1 MSRMLRT
8 PLLPTVLL
16 AALSAS
22 AGSPAHGQPPY
33 PQSPGYPPYS
43 PYQGGPPVTQP
54 TQQSGV
60 MARPTAPPGGY
71 APPPVNPYM
80 YAPSYAPYAGVPYGN
95 PYAGGGLTGAAHA
108 INAQG
113 QFEQQFQQARLM
125 NQDVERS
132 KLATRRAQIEEW
144 QWERDNTPTLEQ
156 TRERDQYWQLRQ
168 NLNDPPPAQIWD
180 GTALNKIYNAIKQTL
195 PPDTPGPPVPLA
207 PGVAPR
213 ISLTTGVTNAGKGV
227 FKSGPKLR
235 WPLPLQDDAFDGLR
249 TDIDK
254 LMKTA
259 YDEVVT
265 GDVDGKVLIKLKRDL
280 DQFDGILK
288 AKIEEMTPTDNIHG
302 KRYVRELRD
311 TVKVLE
317 QPEAHNLFVADR
329 SDQARTVDELLKGM
343 SARGQKFAPALAG
356 TEPAYNALYT
366 SMVAYYNA
374 VTQPPRR

>member
-1 MSRMLRT
+1 MLRT

-95 PYAGGGLTGAAHA
+95 PYASGGLTGAANA

-144 QWERDNTPTLEQ
+144 QWERDNIPTLEQ
-156 TRERDQYWQLRQ
+156 NRERDQYWQLRQ
-168 NLNDPPPAQIWD
+168 NLNDPPSAQIWD
-180 GTALNKIYNAIKQTL
+180 GTALNTIFAAIQQVL
-195 PPDTPGPPVPLA
+195 PPGSTGPTVPLP
-207 PGVAPR
+207 PGVAPQ
-213 ISLTTGVTNAGKGV
+213 ISLTVGVVSTGKGLL
-227 FKSGPKLR
+227 KSGPTLH
-235 WPLPLQDDAFDGLR
+235 WPLPLQAGMFDSLR
-249 TDIDK
+249 GDVDRQ
-254 LMKTA
+254 MKTA
-259 YDEVVT
+259 YDEVRT
-265 GDVDGKVLIKLKRDL
+265 GPVDGKVLLRLKTDL
-280 DQFDGILK
+280 NQMDAILN
-288 AKIEEMTPTDNIHG
+288 AQVEEMTINASIDG
-302 KRYVRELRD
+302 MRYVRELRD
-311 TVKVLE
+311 TLQLLE
-317 QPEAHNLFVADR
+317 KPDAHTLFVADK
-329 SDQARTVDELLKGM
+329 SDQARTVGDLIEVMTEK
-343 SARGQKFAPALAG
+343 GQKFAPALSGA
-356 TEPAYNALYT
+356 EPAYNALYT

-374 VTQPPRR
+374 LTQPPRR